1 MPVSSRSDKDF
12 DDLVHRA
19 CSEDTSEEDRSQ
31 ALWGVIF
38 HPRVQSAFDGS
49 RGKWELDQFLR
60 EAKHQNTRR
69 GRAAVILGYDSRAS
83 IEWEFHKYLN
93 YEPTRG
99 RYAGQRRIRRYDT
112 DEDSQ
117 ESFEVFIRRM
127 LWKFA
132 RYLQKKADNEEIAGD
147 VDPDDQRDDSTVVDH
162 SELAVSTVSD
172 ETGEDCR
179 ALLEDFLYG
188 PMDLSKTE
196 ETYRCLEAL
205 KESEWVEKQAAA
217 LESGENAVVLEKGAF
232 LNVVRHMEGPCR
244 DVLIHRIINQ
254 KTHKEIGQIMAE
266 DECWPNVD
274 LSQGER
280 SLHDAARN
288 RIRNSKGN
296 CKEQFEGL
304 PGAEEVDIERF
315 L

>member
-1 MPVSSRSDKDF
+1 MPVSSRSDRDF
-12 DDLVHRA
+12 DDLVRQA

-31 ALWGVIF
+31 ALWDVIY

-49 RGKWELDQFLR
+49 PGKRKLDQFLR

-69 GRAAVILGYDSRAS
+69 GRAAVILAYDSRAS

-99 RYAGQRRIRRYDT
+99 RHTGQKRIRRYYT

-172 ETGEDCR
+172 ETGEECG
-179 ALLEDFLYG
+179 ALLEDFSSG
-188 PMDLSKTE
+188 PMDPSKVE
-196 ETYRCLEAL
+196 ETWRCFEAL
-205 KESEWVEKQAAA
+205 KKSVWVGQAAA
-217 LESGENAVVLEKGAF
+217 LESGENAAALEKGAF
-232 LNVVRHMEGPCR
+232 LNVVRHMKGPCR
-244 DVLIHRIINQ
+244 DVLIHRVINQ
-254 KTHKEIGQIMAE
+254 KTYKEIGQIMAE